1 MDIVRTFGGTVASQ
15 AKVNPDRARR
25 LLMTGWR
32 AKQAQLAL
40 APDKRLPK
48 SRQYAGRLAMDTIL
62 KAMSHPDRAAAIS
75 IFTPYEPLEA
85 AGILPY
91 SVEQMSSFLAGTKCE
106 GAFLET
112 AGLHGFC
119 ETMCSYHRT
128 FLGALSSGIVPKPR
142 FAVYTNLA
150 CDGNLITFPFL
161 EQKLGIPGFCI
172 DVPFERSEEA
182 VADVARQIR
191 EMTEF
196 VGDVTGKPVDEDRL
210 REAVARGC
218 ESAAAYRAFLA
229 SSPGKRLPSDMVSE
243 MYAFLTNH
251 LLMGT
256 KETLRFCRMLEHE
269 MKEAPQSDG
278 VRLIWMN
285 TMPYSQQPVIDAINC
300 NDRAFVVA
308 SDLAADHM
316 LIEVDPGKPY
326 EAMARRMVYSAFGGC
341 TQARIDRELQ
351 LARMTQADGAV
362 FFAHWGCKATL
373 GISTMM
379 KNALEE
385 AGLPCLILD
394 GDGLDE
400 SNRSDGQVAT
410 RLGAFLEML
419 EARKAE
425 GKGAL

>member
-15 AKVNPDRARR
+15 AKVNPDRARK
-25 LLMTGWR
+25 LLMAGWR
-32 AKQAQLAL
+32 AKQVQLAL

-62 KAMSHPDRAAAIS
+62 KAMSNPDRAAAIS

-85 AGILPY
+85 AGIMPY

-106 GAFLET
+106 GSFLET

-218 ESAAAYRAFLA
+218 ESAAAYRGFLEN
-229 SSPGKRLPSDMVSE
+229 SPGKRLPSDMVSE

-251 LLMGT
+251 LLMGS
-256 KETLRFCRMLEHE
+256 KETLKFCKMLERE
-269 MKEAPQSDG
+269 MEAAPQSDG

-308 SDLAADHM
+308 NDLAADHM
-316 LIEVDPGKPY
+316 LIEVDSDKPY

-351 LARMTQADGAV
+351 LARMTQADGVV

-373 GISTMM
+373 GVSTMV

-419 EARKAE
+419 EARKAAAKE
-425 GKGAL
+425 AL

>member
-218 ESAAAYRAFLA
+218 ESATAYRGFLA

-243 MYAFLTNH
+243 MYAIPCPIRSSPLSMPSTATIGH
-251 LLMGT
+251 SWWQA
-256 KETLRFCRMLEHE
+256 TLRPTICSLRSIRVS
-269 MKEAPQSDG
+269 PT
-278 VRLIWMN
+278 RRW
-285 TMPYSQQPVIDAINC
+285 
-300 NDRAFVVA
+300 RAGW
-308 SDLAADHM
+308 SIPL
-316 LIEVDPGKPY
+316 
-326 EAMARRMVYSAFGGC
+326 S
-341 TQARIDRELQ
+341 
-351 LARMTQADGAV
+351 GAV
-362 FFAHWGCKATL
+362 PRLA
-373 GISTMM
+373 STA
-379 KNALEE
+379 NCS
-385 AGLPCLILD
+385 LP
-394 GDGLDE
+394 
-400 SNRSDGQVAT
+400 V
-410 RLGAFLEML
+410 
-419 EARKAE
+419 
-425 GKGAL
+425 

>member
-15 AKVNPDRARR
+15 AKVNPDRARK
-25 LLMTGWR
+25 LLMAGWR
-32 AKQAQLAL
+32 AKQVQLAL

-62 KAMSHPDRAAAIS
+62 KAMSNPDRAAAIS

-85 AGILPY
+85 AGIMPY

-106 GAFLET
+106 GSFLET

-218 ESAAAYRAFLA
+218 ESAAAYRGFLEN
-229 SSPGKRLPSDMVSE
+229 SPGKRLPSDMVSE

-251 LLMGT
+251 LLMGS
-256 KETLRFCRMLEHE
+256 KETLKFCKMLERE
-269 MKEAPQSDG
+269 MEAAPQSDG

-300 NDRAFVVA
+300 NDWAFVVA
-308 SDLAADHM
+308 NDLAADHM
-316 LIEVDPGKPY
+316 LIEVDSDKPY

-351 LARMTQADGAV
+351 LARMTQADGVV

-373 GISTMM
+373 GVSTMV

-419 EARKAE
+419 EARKAAAKE
-425 GKGAL
+425 AL

>member
-1 MDIVRTFGGTVASQ
+1 
-15 AKVNPDRARR
+15 
-25 LLMTGWR
+25 
-32 AKQAQLAL
+32 
-40 APDKRLPK
+40 
-48 SRQYAGRLAMDTIL
+48 
-62 KAMSHPDRAAAIS
+62 
-75 IFTPYEPLEA
+75 
-85 AGILPY
+85 
-91 SVEQMSSFLAGTKCE
+91 
-106 GAFLET
+106 
-112 AGLHGFC
+112 
-119 ETMCSYHRT
+119 
-128 FLGALSSGIVPKPR
+128 
-142 FAVYTNLA
+142 
-150 CDGNLITFPFL
+150 
-161 EQKLGIPGFCI
+161 
-172 DVPFERSEEA
+172 
-182 VADVARQIR
+182 
-191 EMTEF
+191 
-196 VGDVTGKPVDEDRL
+196 
-210 REAVARGC
+210 
-218 ESAAAYRAFLA
+218 
-229 SSPGKRLPSDMVSE
+229 
-243 MYAFLTNH
+243 
-251 LLMGT
+251 
-256 KETLRFCRMLEHE
+256 
-269 MKEAPQSDG
+269 
-278 VRLIWMN
+278 MN
-285 TMPYSQQPVIDAINC
+285 TIPYSQQPVIDAINC

-341 TQARIDRELQ
+341 TQARIDRALQ